1 MQQGRSK
8 INLLNIPHFTI
19 SGRDLFACGIYTNRV
34 PASDRRIASAGS
46 PSHPSLRSLQIRFM
60 TPVRPVRPSDIARCD
75 DDADEDDGDI
85 P

>member
-8 INLLNIPHFTI
+8 INLLNIPHFPI
-19 SGRDLFACGIYTNRV
+19 SGRDLFASGIYTNRV

-60 TPVRPVRPSDIARCD
+60 TPVGPSDIARCD